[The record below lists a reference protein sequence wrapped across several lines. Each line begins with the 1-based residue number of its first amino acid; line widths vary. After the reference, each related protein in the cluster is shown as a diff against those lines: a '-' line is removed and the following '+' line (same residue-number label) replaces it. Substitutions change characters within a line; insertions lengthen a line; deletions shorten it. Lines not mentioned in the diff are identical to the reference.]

1 VTLPVRT
8 AGLTKRYGKV
18 VAIDDL
24 SLTVAPGEV
33 VGLLGPNGAGKSTT
47 VKTLVGLVHATAGS
61 AELFGVPSDRPEARR
76 HVGYLPELF
85 RFHEWMTGRQLLAF
99 HGELAGIGR
108 DQLAAGIPDV
118 LNRVG
123 LANRADERI
132 GGYSKGMA
140 QRIGLAQAII
150 GSPRLVI
157 LDEPTSALDPV
168 GRREVRDLIR
178 DLRSNGTAILLNS
191 HLLGEVEQVCDRV
204 AVIDRGRLVFEG
216 DIGELTGGAHRLE
229 VRVERLSGELVT
241 ALGRFGDVTVT
252 GADTVHVDAPDL
264 GLAADIADLVVS
276 TGHRLLALTPIG
288 RNLEEAF
295 TEMVDGGD
303 R

>member
-1 VTLPVRT
+1 VD
-8 AGLTKRYGKV
+8 LTKRYGPV
-18 VAIDDL
+18 LAIDGL
-24 SLTVAPGEV
+24 SLSVGVGEV

-47 VKTLVGLVHATAGS
+47 VKTLVGLVRPTSGS
-61 AELFGVPSDRPEARR
+61 AELFGIASDRPEARR
-76 HVGYLPELF
+76 SVGYLPELF

-99 HGELAGIGR
+99 HGELAGMTQ
-108 DQLAAGIPDV
+108 DELASAIPQV
-118 LNRVG
+118 LDRVG
-123 LANRADERI
+123 LAHRAEERI
-132 GGYSKGMA
+132 AGYSKGMS
-140 QRIGLAQAII
+140 QRIGIAQAIL

-178 DLRSNGTAILLNS
+178 DLRSEGSSVLLNS

-204 AVIDRGRLVFEG
+204 VVIDRGRLVFEG
-216 DIGELTGGAHRLE
+216 EIGELTGGAHRLE
-229 VRVERLSGELVT
+229 VRVEDLDGDLVT
-241 ALGRFGDVTVT
+241 ALSRFGEVTVV
-252 GADTVHVDAPDL
+252 GPATVHIDTSDP

-276 TGHRLLALTPIG
+276 SGHRLLALAPLG

-295 TEMVDGGD
+295 AEMVDGGD